1 MEKSE
6 TKKKRKWPR
15 VLLIIFLII
24 GTFAAYIVYRGSRNM
39 DAMDKA
45 LDSGME
51 MLSKY
56 AAVKETDP
64 GEYKQIKMYGV
75 MKFDVSQ
82 YDVEE
87 IGNLSVM
94 KTNMGFMQMVS
105 FVITPYEKNMPMLSM
120 DFMYIL
126 GKRKAY
132 VEYYDLV
139 ADKKTPEYREVID
152 TLRKFEGRYI
162 NAEDIET
169 KPAWYD
175 KYLTIALHKAYSH
188 DDDEDVQRLFSEA
201 VRYYMEAAENVEK
214 LSPEE
219 RERKLAIT
227 QKYCDD
233 LVRQGGV
240 STDVF
245 KKSLGEKK
253 TKDFFNKVMF
263 GSELYS

>member
-1 MEKSE
+1 MEKDV
-6 TKKKRKWPR
+6 TKKKRRWPR
-15 VLLIIFLII
+15 VLLSILLII
-24 GTFAAYIVYRGSRNM
+24 VAFAAYVVFRASKNL
-39 DAMDKA
+39 DAMDKV
-45 LDSGME
+45 LDGGME

-56 AAVKETDP
+56 ATVTEVDP
-64 GEYKQIKMYGV
+64 GEYEQIKMYGV

-82 YDVEE
+82 YDVEDL
-87 IGNLSVM
+87 GNLSVM

-139 ADKKTPEYREVID
+139 ADTKMPEYREVIN

-162 NAEDIET
+162 DVEDIET
-169 KPAWYD
+169 EPAWYD
-175 KYLTIALHKAYSH
+175 KYLTVALHKAYSY
-188 DDDEDVQRLFSEA
+188 DEEENIQRIFSEA
-201 VRYYMEAAENVEK
+201 IRYYMEAAEGVEK
-214 LSPEE
+214 LSPED
-219 RERKLAIT
+219 RETKLNIT

-233 LVRQGGV
+233 LVDQGGV

-245 KKSLGEKK
+245 KKSLGEDK

-263 GSELYS
+263 GPELYR